1 MQKENSL
8 FMQTPEYIQLKYL
21 NSSSQWMLLFLE
33 FFFLF
38 IVKDHFLTSEA
49 GYVRA
54 SIDHLNETFIKCLSS
69 YQDILTL

>member
-1 MQKENSL
+1 MNAIV
-8 FMQTPEYIQLKYL
+8 FRI
-21 NSSSQWMLLFLE
+21 
-33 FFFLF
+33 FFLF

>member
-33 FFFLF
+33 FFFYL
-38 IVKDHFLTSEA
+38 
-49 GYVRA
+49 
-54 SIDHLNETFIKCLSS
+54 
-69 YQDILTL
+69 